1 MNAFTSTT
9 TSGVGMDDWE
19 SWEDIVLPTIA
30 PVAPIPPTPILI
42 VGTKKQP
49 QQLPPIIVASSVSAS
64 ASASASLNEDWGRT
78 DGLALRKY
86 YDPAII
92 AETIVRLSTHID
104 VKKFK
109 PSKNTSSIPHFHPM
123 WRDVR
128 VKGEKLDTLI
138 WKEMNIQTTYNGRD
152 NIAILERAITM
163 LKQNNETTLKLI
175 QELHK

>member
-1 MNAFTSTT
+1 MNTFTSTT

-49 QQLPPIIVASSVSAS
+49 QQLPPIIVASSVS